1 MQVVFWVLM
10 GIILIFCITAF
21 TGAPFVPSRNKD
33 LQEVFAKLYPIKKSD
48 YLVDLG
54 SGDGKVLKA
63 ANAYGARALGVEIN
77 PFLYAYSKL
86 RFWSN
91 PHIQTKYGDFFHMQ
105 FPTEVTVFYVFGD
118 GRDIERMAKIV
129 QKQANLARHDVYMI
143 SHAFDLANK
152 KPVKQLNAYYL
163 YKFKEEK

>member
-1 MQVVFWVLM
+1 M
-10 GIILIFCITAF
+10 IFCVTAF

-33 LQEVFAKLYPIKKSD
+33 LQEVFTKLYPIRKTD

-63 ANAYGARALGVEIN
+63 ANAHGARALGIEIN
-77 PFLYAYSKL
+77 PFLYVFSKL

-91 PHIQTKYGDFFHMQ
+91 PDVQTRYGDFFHMKY
-105 FPTEVTVFYVFGD
+105 PHETTVFYVFGD
-118 GRDIERMAKIV
+118 SRDIKRIAKVV
-129 QKQANLARHDVYMI
+129 QKQANLAKREVFMI

-152 KPVKQLNAYYL
+152 KPEKQLGAYYL